1 MTSDVICPWCRGC
14 ACAPFVHQKD
24 VWLEVCFRCLGQ
36 YSDPSEEHNLYSYQE
51 CASCKK
57 WFRRIEL
64 VLASRPERVSA
75 ADSFRETADPRCPDC
90 DVAADLRGG
99 NWYSCPEC
107 GIEFKQVPNV
117 A

>member
-24 VWLEVCFRCLGQ
+24 FWLEVCFRCLGH
-36 YSDPSEEHNLYSYQE
+36 YSAPSEERNLYSYQE

-64 VLASRPERVSA
+64 VLTSRPERVSA
-75 ADSFRETADPRCPDC
+75 ADSEELSRPVDRG
-90 DVAADLRGG
+90 VSGDLRSGLL
-99 NWYSCPEC
+99 
-107 GIEFKQVPNV
+107 IAV
-117 A
+117 